1 VPYRRNIQSLIK
13 KGATKVTRKV
23 PFFDYPRLYL
33 DDEDLVQSVVRDVG
47 SRGAFIMQKDLLE
60 LEKQLATYTKSNFS
74 IGVANATDG
83 LELSWMSI
91 GLERGDE
98 VIISSHT
105 MLATASAIV
114 TAGGVP
120 VPVDIDEDGLISP
133 QAIEAAINSRTVG
146 ISPTHLNGRTCKM
159 DQIMEIAN
167 KRGFAVVEDA
177 AQALGSLYNG
187 KHAGTFGNASAISF
201 FPAKVLGCLGDGGIV
216 LTNDEA
222 TYHSIYQLHD
232 HGRDVDGSVKRWGR
246 NSRLDNLQAALLS
259 AKLKDYPSVIQKRRQ
274 LARAYH
280 ELLAACEE
288 ILLPPHPDL
297 DGSNFDVFQN
307 FEVQAKHRD
316 ELRDYLSKNGIGTI
330 IQWGGKAVHQWE
342 CFNFD
347 VKLPKTEKFFENC
360 LLLPMNVFLSEDDI
374 KYICETITSFY
385 ENR

>member
-1 VPYRRNIQSLIK
+1 MPVSRSI
-13 KGATKVTRKV
+13 
-23 PFFDYPRLYL
+23 PFFDYSRLYL
-33 DDEDLVQSVVRDVG
+33 DDEDLIQSIIRDVG
-47 SRGAFIMQKDLLE
+47 VRGAFIMQKDLIE
-60 LEKQLATYTKSNFS
+60 LEEQICTYTKSNYS

-91 GLERGDE
+91 GLDPGDE

-120 VPVDIDEDGLISP
+120 VPVDMDDDGLISL
-133 QAIEAAINSRTVG
+133 QAVEAAISSRTVG

-167 KRGFAVVEDA
+167 RRGLEVVEDA
-177 AQALGSLYNG
+177 AQALGSLYDG
-187 KHAGTFGNASAISF
+187 KQAGTFGRASAISF

-216 LTNDEA
+216 LTDNKD

-246 NSRLDNLQAALLS
+246 NSRLDNFQAAILS
-259 AKLKDYPSVIQKRRQ
+259 AKLIDYPAVVQQRRD
-274 LARAYH
+274 LARKYH
-280 ELLAACEE
+280 EALAACEE
-288 ILLPPHPDL
+288 ISLPPHPDL
-297 DGSNFDVFQN
+297 AGKNFDVFQN
-307 FEVQAKHRD
+307 FEVQAKDRD
-316 ELRDYLSKNGIGTI
+316 ELRNHLSKNGVGTI

-347 VKLPKTEKFFENC
+347 LKLPKTEKFFENC
-360 LLLPMNVFLSEDDI
+360 FLLPMNVFLTEDDI
-374 KYICETITSFY
+374 WYICEIISSFY
-385 ENR
+385 KNR

>member
-1 VPYRRNIQSLIK
+1 MSRS
-13 KGATKVTRKV
+13 V

-33 DDEDLVQSVVRDVG
+33 DDEELIHSILRDVG
-47 SRGAFIMQKDLLE
+47 RRGAFIMQKDLRE
-60 LEKQLATYTKSNFS
+60 LEEQIAWYAKSKYA

-91 GLERGDE
+91 GLEHGDE

-120 VPVDIDEDGLISP
+120 VPVDIDDEGLISP
-133 QAIEAAINSRTVG
+133 EAIEAAIGPRTVG

-159 DQIMEIAN
+159 DQIVQIAN
-167 KRGFAVVEDA
+167 RNGLAVVEDA
-177 AQALGSLYNG
+177 AQALGSLFGG
-187 KHAGTFGNASAISF
+187 KQAGTFGVSSAISF

-259 AKLKDYPSVIQKRRQ
+259 AKLKDYPAIVEKRRD
-274 LARAYH
+274 LARKYH
-280 ELLAACEE
+280 EALSACNE

-297 DGSNFDVFQN
+297 PGRNFDVFQN
-307 FEVQAKHRD
+307 FEVQSKYRD
-316 ELRDYLSKNGIGTI
+316 ELREHLSKNGVGTI
-330 IQWGGKAVHQWE
+330 IQWGGKAVHQWD
-342 CFNFD
+342 CFNFN
-347 VKLPKTEKFFENC
+347 VKLPKTEKFFEDC
-360 LLLPMNVFLSEDDI
+360 MLLPMNIFLTEDDI
-374 KYICETITSFY
+374 WYISETISSFY
-385 ENR
+385 QNR